1 MFPVGGG
8 GGHFD
13 PNLNRAVRLN
23 PQMSRSCQ
31 FKIWLKWDL
40 DLDKDGGEVD
50 RDGEVGGLTLNTVF
64 PEEKGIFGSIYE
76 LANLKSFCFIFAF
89 EYLVTVVYDQPKSQ
103 VIPYWGVKVITDCL
117 SHDIE
122 CSPHYKPPF
131 VI

>member
-50 RDGEVGGLTLNTVF
+50 RDGEVDKD
-64 PEEKGIFGSIYE
+64 EEEDDIVDTTWE
-76 LANLKSFCFIFAF
+76 R
-89 EYLVTVVYDQPKSQ
+89 
-103 VIPYWGVKVITDCL
+103 VIMGW
-117 SHDIE
+117 
-122 CSPHYKPPF
+122 
-131 VI
+131 